1 MSAAWQ
7 ALCDAGLAR
16 GEAPPAA
23 APETPWYVR
32 LMLGVTGW
40 IAALF
45 LLGFV
50 AVGMAWVMRSETA
63 SMAVGL
69 LASAAAFVLLRRFGA
84 NDFAAQ
90 FALAVSFA
98 GQALFA
104 FGLFSLFD
112 HAPDAV
118 AAWLLL
124 TLQQAL
130 LAVVMPNAIHRL
142 WSAFVAASA
151 AWMALHSGGAAFL
164 GPALLLGAG
173 AWAWLTEFHWPRQG
187 RILRPAAYGVLLA
200 LILLELAAGL
210 LRPASGLDADPAGL
224 RLAGQLLSGL
234 VLLCV
239 VWVLLRRAGAAPLG
253 RTAVTALGGTL
264 LMVAVSLQAPGVAA
278 GLCIL
283 LLGYAHGNRVLAGLG
298 GAALL
303 LYASGYYYELDVT
316 LLVKA
321 QALAATGAV
330 LLTLRW
336 LLLRWLSLPPASGH
350 GEPADG

>member
-1 MSAAWQ
+1 LNTAWQ
-7 ALCDAGLAR
+7 ALVDAGLAQ

-50 AVGMAWVMRSETA
+50 AVGMAWVLQSETA

-69 LASAAAFVLLRRFGA
+69 LASAAAFVLLLRFGA

-104 FGLFSLFD
+104 FGLFSLFG
-112 HAPDAV
+112 HEQDAV
-118 AAWLLL
+118 APWLLL
-124 TLQQAL
+124 ALQQAL
-130 LAVVMPNAIHRL
+130 LAAVMPNAIHRL
-142 WSAFVAASA
+142 WSAFVTAGA
-151 AWMALHSGGAAFL
+151 AWMALRSGGAVFL
-164 GPALLLGAG
+164 GPVMLLGAG
-173 AWAWLTEFHWPRQG
+173 AWAWLNEFRWPRQG
-187 RILRPAAYGVLLA
+187 RILRLAAHGVLLA
-200 LILLELAAGL
+200 LILLELASGL
-210 LRPASGLDADPAGL
+210 LRPAAGLDADPAGR

-234 VLLCV
+234 VLLWV

-253 RTAVTALGGTL
+253 RTAVTSLAGTL
-264 LMVAVSLQAPGVAA
+264 LMVAVSLEAPGVAA

-303 LYASGYYYELDVT
+303 LYAGGYYYELDVT
-316 LLVKA
+316 LLAKA
-321 QALAATGAV
+321 QALAATGVV

-336 LLLRWLSLPPASGH
+336 LLLRWLVRPPAPGH
-350 GEPADG
+350 GGPADG